1 MQFCCCNLSPRG
13 DGNNRGDL
21 SKRQIF
27 PVAIYPR
34 EGTETMRTMSSH
46 TLSSVAIYPREGTE
60 TSSPSASG
68 GKWGKSLQFIPAR
81 GRKQFQ
87 NPTSHH
93 RCGCNLSPRGDGNPP
108 INITGFVAI
117 RRLQFIP
124 ARGRKPVHINAHV
137 QYLIVAIYPREGT
150 ETVQSHV
157 FTSSRQHRCNLSP
170 RGDGNVERQRFSHD
184 FRVAIYPREG
194 TETSVV
200 SWTYT
205 AFWVAIYP
213 REGTETFPCWLIS
226 CWKWLQFIPARG
238 RKLRHYFSCDN

>member
-1 MQFCCCNLSPRG
+1 M
-13 DGNNRGDL
+13 
-21 SKRQIF
+21 
-27 PVAIYPR
+27 
-34 EGTETMRTMSSH
+34 
-46 TLSSVAIYPREGTE
+46 
-60 TSSPSASG
+60 
-68 GKWGKSLQFIPAR
+68 QFIPAR
-81 GRKQFQ
+81 GRKQLQ

-137 QYLIVAIYPREGT
+137 QSRIVAIYPREGT

-170 RGDGNVERQRFSHD
+170 RGDGNGHGGLIGCIGHRCNLSPRGDGNVERQRFSHD

-194 TETSVV
+194 TETGV
-200 SWTYT
+200 SM
-205 AFWVAIYP
+205 ANV
-213 REGTETFPCWLIS
+213 
-226 CWKWLQFIPARG
+226 
-238 RKLRHYFSCDN
+238 

>member
-1 MQFCCCNLSPRG
+1 M
-13 DGNNRGDL
+13 
-21 SKRQIF
+21 
-27 PVAIYPR
+27 
-34 EGTETMRTMSSH
+34 
-46 TLSSVAIYPREGTE
+46 
-60 TSSPSASG
+60 
-68 GKWGKSLQFIPAR
+68 QFIPAR

-137 QYLIVAIYPREGT
+137 QSRIVAIYPREGT

-157 FTSSRQHRCNLSP
+157 FTSSRQHRCNLSPRGDGNGHGGLIGCIGHRCNLSP

-238 RKLRHYFSCDN
+238 RKQVCPWPTFNLIIVAIYPREGTETKPEPDTMP